1 MQFNTGET
9 TESLKKEYNPDGS
22 ILRRCQLRLLD
33 MLCYFDSVCK
43 KMGIEYRIDSGN
55 VLGAVRHGGF
65 IPWDDDIDV
74 VIGKKDE
81 KKLACYLL
89 NNPHP
94 QYVLCCHKTD
104 SNYLYP
110 WMSLRDLKSEYIQ
123 NSAMHNMRK
132 YRGLQ
137 IDIFTE
143 QTGVIKP
150 FFIFSKKITAF
161 NNHFLLGKVKVLSK
175 MIYYF
180 QRVCFY
186 PLFSVMTKMFGNCGS
201 RNYSYG
207 IFWWNPLE
215 NEIVYPSKPI
225 LFENHYFPG
234 PANPVKYLEI
244 VYGKN
249 WMNLP
254 PKEKRNWHNASYRI
268 ED

>member
-9 TESLKKEYNPDGS
+9 SESLKKEYNPDGS

-43 KMGIEYRIDSGN
+43 KLGIEYRIDSGC
-55 VLGAVRHGGF
+55 VLGAVRHKGF

-74 VIGKKDE
+74 VIEKKDE
-81 KKLACYLL
+81 IKLADYLL
-89 NNPHP
+89 NSSHPH
-94 QYVLCCHKTD
+94 YVLCCHKTD

-123 NSAMHNMRK
+123 KSAMHIMRK

-143 QTGVIKP
+143 QFGVIKP
-150 FFIFSKKITAF
+150 LFIFSKKLTAF
-161 NNHFLLGKVKVLSK
+161 NNHFLLGKAKVLSK

-180 QRVCFY
+180 QKICFD
-186 PLFSVMTKMFGNCGS
+186 PLFFGITKMFGNRAY
-201 RNYSYG
+201 RNFSYG
-207 IFWWNPLE
+207 IFWWHPFE
-215 NEIVYPSKPI
+215 NEIVCPSKPI
-225 LFENHYFPG
+225 LFEGRYFPG
-234 PANPVKYLEI
+234 PANPEKYLEI

-249 WMNLP
+249 YMDLP
-254 PKEKRNWHNASYRI
+254 PKDKRNWHQASYRI